1 MSGKDSFLE
10 DERKNIEKTVI
21 MIENLSAKTDL
32 SKYEVIALGTLL
44 QNIYAGIE
52 GIIRYQLQNTGV
64 RLQKDE
70 NWHKN
75 LLMKSKEN
83 GIISDAQFEGLL
95 ELLLFRHMHIHGYGF
110 MLDEKRLRELATP
123 VPDLCKGFLKG
134 QKK

>member
-21 MIENLSAKTDL
+21 MIENLTEKTDL

-44 QNIYAGIE
+44 QNIYTGIE
-52 GIIRYQLQNTGV
+52 GIVRYQLQNAGV

-75 LLMKSKEN
+75 LLMKSRES
-83 GIISDAQFEGLL
+83 GLISDAQFEGFL
-95 ELLLFRHMHIHGYGF
+95 ELLLFRHMHMHGYGF
-110 MLDEKRLRELATP
+110 MLDETRHRELAAP
-123 VPDLCKGFLKG
+123 VPDLCMGFLKN
-134 QKK
+134 QDK